1 MKVLTISATDKI
13 GGAGIASYRL
23 HQALLWSGLAAEML
37 VWRKV
42 TADPTVH
49 RLAGR
54 LNRWQR
60 ARRRLAERRHRLAL
74 DKHARKAGSAYWSL
88 NHRSYPV
95 SAAINSFAADL
106 VHLHWIGDNFLPI
119 AEFAKI
125 KAPIVWTLHDMWA
138 FTGGCHY
145 AGACHKYREA
155 CGNCPQLAK
164 PGSHDISAGIV
175 GKKQGNW
182 AQLPL
187 TVVCPSQWLADCARQ
202 SAVLKGKNIEV
213 VANPIDRRDFKPLD
227 KLQARRAFNLP
238 PDKKLVLFGAFGG
251 TADPRK
257 GFAHLKRAL
266 SGLSPGSNIEL
277 VVFGAERA
285 EALDLALPLHQVGQ
299 LRDTVSLSLLYS
311 ASDLFV
317 LPALQDNLPNTLM
330 EALAC
335 GTPCAAFDTGGVSDL
350 LQHQQNGYL
359 AKLKDP
365 DDLQRGIQW
374 VLAQDWFPWEL
385 HKQTVDRYS
394 LEGISEQYIR
404 LYRTLI
410 GNSNSRS
417 HQETP

>member
-23 HQALLWSGLAAEML
+23 HQALLRSGLAAEML

-145 AGACHKYREA
+145 AGTCTNTAMLVAIVR
-155 CGNCPQLAK
+155 NWQSQDPMT
-164 PGSHDISAGIV
+164 SA
-175 GKKQGNW
+175 Q
-182 AQLPL
+182 
-187 TVVCPSQWLADCARQ
+187 
-202 SAVLKGKNIEV
+202 
-213 VANPIDRRDFKPLD
+213 
-227 KLQARRAFNLP
+227 
-238 PDKKLVLFGAFGG
+238 
-251 TADPRK
+251 
-257 GFAHLKRAL
+257 AL
-266 SGLSPGSNIEL
+266 SEKSKTIGHNFLSPL
-277 VVFGAERA
+277 CA
-285 EALDLALPLHQVGQ
+285 QVSGW
-299 LRDTVSLSLLYS
+299 RIVPVKVPY
-311 ASDLFV
+311 
-317 LPALQDNLPNTLM
+317 
-330 EALAC
+330 
-335 GTPCAAFDTGGVSDL
+335 
-350 LQHQQNGYL
+350 
-359 AKLKDP
+359 
-365 DDLQRGIQW
+365 
-374 VLAQDWFPWEL
+374 
-385 HKQTVDRYS
+385 
-394 LEGISEQYIR
+394 
-404 LYRTLI
+404 
-410 GNSNSRS
+410 
-417 HQETP
+417 